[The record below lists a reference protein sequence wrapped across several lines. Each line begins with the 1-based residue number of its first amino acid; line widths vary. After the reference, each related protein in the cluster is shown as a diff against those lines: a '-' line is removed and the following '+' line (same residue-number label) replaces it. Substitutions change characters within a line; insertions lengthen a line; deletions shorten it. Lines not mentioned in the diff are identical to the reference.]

1 MARCTCSH
9 INRASWGSLKRAVDT
24 RTKELGQPSLI
35 LVTQIAVKAYS
46 LMRSDARGYPSWP
59 EPKLHKE
66 AGYIS
71 ARPIALSPKAS
82 CDARSVH
89 TFAWVS
95 TYSSEGDLE
104 FKS

>member
-1 MARCTCSH
+1 M
-9 INRASWGSLKRAVDT
+9 RADIHHG
-24 RTKELGQPSLI
+24 
-35 LVTQIAVKAYS
+35 
-46 LMRSDARGYPSWP
+46 P
-59 EPKLHKE
+59 EPKPHKE